1 MINCSN
7 GDASRIEAN
16 PSPTRKNIAGKPRVT
31 PAIWGRVRTTPKRA
45 PDEASMTLLGPGVNA
60 MTSEKIRTAV
70 KVCGDMTGR
79 LRQIGPFEV
88 WRPAHD
94 GYLRRRLSHP
104 PGGQE
109 RAFFRAFRRGLLL
122 GGTLA
127 KPPVLPGFFPLACGH
142 GGTVDALA

>member
-45 PDEASMTLLGPGVNA
+45 PNEASMTLLGPGVNA

-109 RAFFRAFRRGLLL
+109 RAFSGLSGVACSWAGRLLNPPSYRDFSLWRAVM
-122 GGTLA
+122 A
-127 KPPVLPGFFPLACGH
+127 E
-142 GGTVDALA
+142 